1 VRRELSCEQTIL
13 PSIGSRGQPLGPH
26 VRRSR
31 RRAGPGARSAEREHA
46 GRVATFN
53 RQGTQ
58 SNANDG
64 VDRIGGQNALDPAI
78 ELRFARARARVCAT
92 SSLTFGATSGL
103 TSGFTLRFPILC

>member
-1 VRRELSCEQTIL
+1 LCVQTIL
-13 PSIGSRGQPLGPH
+13 LPIGSPGQPVGPH

-31 RRAGPGARSAEREHA
+31 RRAGPGARSAQREHA

-53 RQGTQ
+53 GQGTQ

-78 ELRFARARARVCAT
+78 ELRFARARDAKLSDLAQFAEPEREQFA
-92 SSLTFGATSGL
+92 
-103 TSGFTLRFPILC
+103 